1 MLGVTV
7 AKKGRIVFSA
17 SASSVPDMDVLHP
30 EDTILRIYSMTKPI
44 TSVAALMLTGRVN
57 WPNTEK
63 CCGMWRNL
71 DRKKVPRDLRITI
84 TAKYRVT
91 HKSTYKSS
99 GKIAQT

>member
-1 MLGVTV
+1 MQTKVTDGSLPMLGVTV

-57 WPNTEK
+57 WPNTEVLWDGEK
-63 CCGMWRNL
+63 FG
-71 DRKKVPRDLRITI
+71 
-84 TAKYRVT
+84 
-91 HKSTYKSS
+91 
-99 GKIAQT
+99 

>member
-1 MLGVTV
+1 M

-57 WPNTEK
+57 WPNTEVLWDGEK
-63 CCGMWRNL
+63 FG
-71 DRKKVPRDLRITI
+71 
-84 TAKYRVT
+84 
-91 HKSTYKSS
+91 
-99 GKIAQT
+99 

>member
-44 TSVAALMLTGRVN
+44 TSVAALMLTGRVHVGQV
-57 WPNTEK
+57 EK
-63 CCGMWRNL
+63 YLIVYLCFGGPVAVFIL
-71 DRKKVPRDLRITI
+71 
-84 TAKYRVT
+84 VT
-91 HKSTYKSS
+91 DVSS
-99 GKIAQT
+99 GLFYQDAKRWRYWVLG